1 MVHARPYPTVH
12 RSVVE
17 VLALQFRLVSV
28 PLVVPPGSV
37 EFATMVAVMYGL
49 EVGTLMVLMIPDVV
63 IGRGAV

>member
-1 MVHARPYPTVH
+1 MHARPYPTVH

-28 PLVVPPGSV
+28 PLVDVESV

-49 EVGTLMVLMIPDVV
+49 EVGMLMVLMIPAVV

>member
-1 MVHARPYPTVH
+1 VH

-28 PLVVPPGSV
+28 PLVLPPESV

-49 EVGTLMVLMIPDVV
+49 AVGMLMVLMIPDVV
-63 IGRGAV
+63 IGRGTV